1 MKNGLSKKRLMTLAG
16 VLAMGAVGLGVT
28 SALFIDTQTSI
39 ANTFEAGSVEVGLGS
54 TSRVCSVTDMLP
66 GDSSANYGSGSQ
78 SLLPC
83 IYDVTYTGTSSAW
96 LAVDIAVTGGPPAL
110 YTGSGSGLQL
120 KLDADGS
127 TSFVT
132 GTSYTTVSGSA
143 SNISSGATISN
154 LLVSATPATQNSSVI
169 FNLNYLLPTLAPNSL
184 QGGAASVT
192 LTFHAVQSANQP
204 IGSCVAGRQCN
215 SITWS

>member
-1 MKNGLSKKRLMTLAG
+1 MKNGLSKKPLMTLAG

-28 SALFIDTQTSI
+28 SALFSDTQTSI

>member
-28 SALFIDTQTSI
+28 SALFSDTQTSI

-54 TSRVCSVTDMLP
+54 TSRVCSVTDILP

>member
-28 SALFIDTQTSI
+28 SALFSDTQTSI

-54 TSRVCSVTDMLP
+54 TSRVCSVTDILP

-110 YTGSGSGLQL
+110 YTGSDSGLQL

>member
-1 MKNGLSKKRLMTLAG
+1 MKNGLSKKHLMTLAG

-28 SALFIDTQTSI
+28 SALFSDTQTSI

>member
-1 MKNGLSKKRLMTLAG
+1 MKNGLSKKQLMTLAG

-28 SALFIDTQTSI
+28 SALFSDTQTSI